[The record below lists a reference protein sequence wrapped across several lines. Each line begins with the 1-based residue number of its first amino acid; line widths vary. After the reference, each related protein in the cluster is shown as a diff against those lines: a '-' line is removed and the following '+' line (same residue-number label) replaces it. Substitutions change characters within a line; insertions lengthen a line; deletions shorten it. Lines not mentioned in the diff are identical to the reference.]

1 MKRWQENKEG
11 HAGKCGLQSLEH
23 PRQKQNT
30 IRIKTGV
37 WKFCISCKNWKII
50 NTFLSIIH

>member
-30 IRIKTGV
+30 SQNKD
-37 WKFCISCKNWKII
+37 
-50 NTFLSIIH
+50 